1 MVNSFF
7 HNVHSI
13 LHVEFLGAF
22 KDAKLGPILVM
33 ERMKENLRQF
43 LDTHTGKLTVQEQI
57 CISLEIT
64 RGLVFLHQLTPPMV
78 HRDLNDKNVMFTFDG
93 VVKIGDFGQSRL
105 KKELYL
111 TSDQPGMVPYMPPE
125 ALKIEEAKYD
135 ESLDIFSLGVLMLE
149 IGTQQPPGLNIVGIG
164 IVSEIKRRGKDLQRM
179 SDLHPL
185 KPFILFCLSDDRKK
199 RPKAALLEMVLPRL
213 EEVR

>member
-1 MVNSFF
+1 
-7 HNVHSI
+7 
-13 LHVEFLGAF
+13 
-22 KDAKLGPILVM
+22 M

-43 LDTHTGKLTVQEQI
+43 LDTHFGKLTIQEQI
-57 CISLEIT
+57 HISLEIT
-64 RGLVFLHQLTPPMV
+64 LGLAFLHQLTPPMV